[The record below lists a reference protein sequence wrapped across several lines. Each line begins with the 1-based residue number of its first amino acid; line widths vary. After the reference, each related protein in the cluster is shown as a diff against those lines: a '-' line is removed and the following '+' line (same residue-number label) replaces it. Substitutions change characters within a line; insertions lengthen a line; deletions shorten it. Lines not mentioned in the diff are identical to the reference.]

1 MKNYY
6 FLSGLPRSGSTL
18 LQSILSENP
27 KFHCEGNSP
36 MMIYLRAMHHAVQ
49 EQGKEQLDANQKHQ
63 IAHNIVKSIPNL
75 YYTNTERPYIL
86 DKSRAWTHT
95 FNLNLIKEYIN
106 PNPKIIVMVRPIEEI
121 LISFANMYKVNK
133 RVDYSLN
140 AMLVRGTDPIMKA
153 YECLLMALQESN
165 KHCIFITY
173 DYLINNP
180 EETLNAIYRFLELE
194 PYKHDFSNIQ
204 NRYKENDNV
213 YGLTGLH
220 EVRKE
225 ISKNKY
231 DIELS
236 PDIVEFCKNLNKNIG
251 L

>member
-1 MKNYY
+1 MKHYY

-36 MMIYLRAMHHAVQ
+36 LMTYLRAMHLAVSQ
-49 EQGKEQLDANQKHQ
+49 QATEQLAANQKFQ
-63 IAHNIVKSIPNL
+63 IAHNIVKSIPDL
-75 YYTNTERPYIL
+75 YYANTGRSIIL
-86 DKSRAWTHT
+86 DKSRAWTNT
-95 FNLNLIKEYIN
+95 QNVNIIKQYIT
-106 PNPKIIVMVRPIEEI
+106 PNPKLIVMVRPIEDI
-121 LISFANMYKVNK
+121 LISFANMYQKNK

-140 AMLVRGTDPIMKA
+140 AMLVRGTDPIMQA
-153 YECLLMALQESN
+153 YECLQMAIRDSPQ
-165 KHCIFITY
+165 HCIFITY
-173 DYLINNP
+173 DYFINNP
-180 EETLNAIYRFLELE
+180 EETMDAIYRFLELE
-194 PYKHDFSNIQ
+194 PFKHDLTNIQ
-204 NRYKENDNV
+204 NRYKENDSV

-225 ISKNKY
+225 ISRNKY

-236 PDIVEFCKNLNKNIG
+236 QDIIDFCKNLNKKIG